1 VIAPR
6 RGFTLLE
13 VMIALSILALSLTV
27 VAGINANSFQSS
39 NYARGLT
46 VATLLARSKMLEVE
60 IELQEDGFAQGDVD
74 EDGDFSDEGYPDV
87 DWELYIRPI
96 DVDVTQLVRQFFGG
110 GEEIDLDTLPDQM
123 QAFMGAKE
131 GVDPSR
137 LATEG
142 GSAPADEVKQL
153 LGGQGLELVFKQV
166 SQTLSDS
173 IREIVLDISWGPEKA
188 RETVRFVQYVTTSGR
203 IATPTGRSGLRGPGN
218 ILPPTNPDGTENPA
232 NAPVQSPFQRRN

>member
-1 VIAPR
+1 MNPR

-46 VATLLARSKMLEVE
+46 VATLLGRSKMLDVE
-60 IELQEDGFAQGDVD
+60 LKLQEDGFAQGDTE
-74 EDGDFSDEGYPDV
+74 EDGDFSDEGHPSV
-87 DWELYIRPI
+87 DWTVYVRPI

-110 GEEIDLDTLPDQM
+110 GEDVDLDTLPDQM
-123 QAFMGAKE
+123 QAFMGAKD

-137 LATEG
+137 LASEG
-142 GSAPADEVKQL
+142 GSAPADEIKQM
-153 LGGQGLELVFKQV
+153 LGGQGLELVLQQV
-166 SQTLSDS
+166 SETLKNS

-188 RETVRFVQYVTTSGR
+188 RETVRFVQYVTTTGR

-218 ILPPTNPDGTENPA
+218 ILPPNNPDGTENQA
-232 NAPVQSPFQRRN
+232 NQPVQSPFQGRTN